1 MSNHPIFLDN
11 DTLTS
16 QILPTTSPPADNA
29 EKSNPQELQPQ
40 LSMVPKSLRPYLSD
54 YCRR

>member
-29 EKSNPQELQPQ
+29 EKSNPRDLQPQ
-40 LSMVPKSLRPYLSD
+40 VSMVPKSLRPYLSE

>member
-16 QILPTTSPPADNA
+16 QILPTTSPPPDIA
-29 EKSNPQELQPQ
+29 EKSNPQELQSQ

-54 YCRR
+54 SCRR

>member
-29 EKSNPQELQPQ
+29 EKKNPQELQSQ

-54 YCRR
+54 SCRR